1 MLRLLVD
8 FVRALEDGNVNNEIL
23 ISQLY
28 CLTENNTVEN

>member
-8 FVRALEDGNVNNEIL
+8 IVRALKDRNINNEIL

-28 CLTENNTVEN
+28 WLTENNIVKN